1 MLRFFRK
8 NKNSTS
14 TLAMGV
20 FLFFAQSMAL
30 NSENAVIE
38 NCEISENTS
47 SGQGGGLYLKTD
59 KAELINS
66 TVSGNTSSVSGA
78 GIAFESGKNPKV
90 SNSIFWGNTAPA
102 SKEVVNPTSYLFK
115 NDIQQSGF
123 ANTNGNIN
131 ADPLFSGADDLRLQS
146 SSPAI
151 GVINGI
157 GLSPVFDKNGARRGS
172 PADLGA
178 YEYNTDNRTIYV
190 NDSTGSDSYN
200 GLAAVYDS
208 GTGNGPKK
216 TIQSG
221 INAAVPGD
229 TVSVAAG
236 TYTGSGNKNL
246 DFKGKSVKLYGA
258 GASTTTINC
267 ENSGRAFYFHSE
279 ESAEVKGFA
288 LINGTVTGT
297 FPEGSGGA
305 ILAINSSP
313 TIRNC
318 IIKDNTADW
327 GGAIEV
333 YHADLLLESCL
344 IVTNTAQKTGGSIYI
359 LGLSDVNI
367 VNCTIADN
375 TEVSGEE
382 QSAILNDLPEVNI
395 VNSITEALH
404 IIRYSPSNVTAS
416 YSCIKDGFTG
426 TGNITWDTATVLFES
441 SGYKLNP
448 FSPAIDSADPEKA
461 PTQDLAGSTRYD
473 SPVAVNLFSSGTHP
487 DMGAYEFTSDQ
498 VSGTSAELTISTAES
513 SAVSYTVTNVFTNT
527 QAASGSVTSSANA
540 THSLPIGIYR
550 VDYTIS
556 GSSEHKTV
564 YFSSNLTV
572 VLCAN
577 EVSFSLGTVSTY
589 KRYAWTFEYIP
600 FGLTDSG
607 VAYET
612 ETADV
617 TRSGAI
623 LTQPDNSTR
632 TISVRQFDNAAIT
645 RAETLG
651 YTYIASATNEV
662 ICENL
667 PVAYLSLPDQTIVFK
682 IYYDDVSGEIVLPI
696 GGIDNETS
704 GTGIDTFERFA
715 VNVNHLIPNN
725 SETFYVKEN
734 DVINF
739 STSPVQAAITAATGS
754 GVSDWTQALQTFD
767 NLVISSFNPSSVTA
781 APENADASNNIAVTV
796 NYQATSELAVPLS
809 GLTEGYGGGDPAQA
823 EDSSYT
829 GSSLDTYKR
838 YSLTVDYSLLG
849 TDVDDKIYVIEN
861 DVVTLSAS
869 PAQAVVTRDSVTVAT
884 ETLTNFPP
892 SDNMEFT
899 HFSPSDTITA
909 IDSNADTGNLIVVA
923 AFVAESAVAV
933 PLTGLTEGYS
943 GGDPAKSSDSSYTG
957 SALDTY
963 ERFMGNVSYTGT
975 SYSSQFYAGETDS
988 ISLARGTATI
998 TGSGYPGS
1006 YTLFD
1011 MENLVFNGFTPAGP
1025 ITAEKN
1031 TANASN
1037 VISIAAQYEIETSVA
1052 IPLSGL
1058 SATYSASDPSATE
1071 GTYTGTTLD
1080 TYKRYQMT
1088 VDYSNISSVS
1098 SDIFYTIEGDTV
1110 SLVQGSATVSS
1121 TVRDQTVTLKTFPS
1135 LEFVGFTP
1143 ASPITI
1149 SDSLSD
1155 PANAIVISAWEGRCE
1170 VAVPL
1175 TGLTEG
1181 YGGGDPE
1188 ELGGGSLDTRKRYEA
1203 KVTYKNHDLG
1213 RSESFYGMETD
1224 SAAVTPSQAVISGV
1238 NPATVTLNPFSGWT
1252 INSYTLSGTTTDIP
1266 SLPFSFSD
1274 SYSNSSKVIN
1284 IYANYTIENVDSEL
1298 VLPPATTSVGGSNP
1312 SVPGS
1317 PDSLDTW
1324 KRFAYDIQLTPVTG
1338 SLNKVV
1344 ISWQRKVVMYAEHEN
1359 VETFIL
1365 RSKVPGTAIGTPVFP
1380 ERISEGQELGG
1391 NTVVVYAG
1399 NIITDNYS
1407 RNSITDTITPGTS
1420 GAYEYRVYTRLSDPS
1435 KTTAYL
1441 EDSDNRPTFAISEN
1455 TDIDCDGL
1463 SLEQE
1468 SLYGSDPYNSD
1479 SDNDG
1484 ISDGDE
1490 VNLYGSNPIKSDS
1503 DNDEI
1508 CDYDEL
1514 FIYETDPAVSDTDG
1528 DGLNDG
1534 VEIYETFTDPLNPD
1548 CDADNILDG
1557 DEVSIYNS
1565 DPLDEDSDDDG
1576 IPDGVEVYL
1585 FQTNPNSIDSDGD
1598 GIDDFSEVYTYM
1610 SDPLC
1615 TDTDRDGLS
1624 DGFEAFSTNTD
1635 PCKQDSDN
1643 DGISDADEDSDSDG
1657 VLNIEEQASGMN
1669 PNLAAVDLGGY
1680 LAEKTVLED
1689 AEDQSAGRWTV
1700 LNTGTSSVANV
1711 VDPDNSANRVI
1722 ELSDSAMN
1730 GIVFTPASAVPAG
1743 QLKLEWKFKS
1753 TASYDIA
1760 VKLTTSAGVRY
1771 IHYTSNAS
1779 NNLGTGESI
1788 EYGLGTASGSW
1799 TTIRR
1804 DLQADLWNAQSG
1816 NNIISVDS
1824 ITVKGSMY
1832 VDDIS
1837 SMVYVD
1843 SDRDLIPDSIELKAG
1858 LNPYDA
1864 SDASSDADGDSIS
1877 NLAEFMAGTP
1887 FAANAD
1893 TDNDGIPDSVDPNPA
1908 SSVDTDADGLPD
1920 DWENYYFGN
1929 LSQNASGDP
1938 DSDGVNNLT
1947 EYLLGRNP
1955 NATAE
1960 DDSSDS
1966 LQLRVFHP

>member
-8 NKNSTS
+8 NKNTTS
-14 TLAMGV
+14 TLALSL
-20 FLFFAQSMAL
+20 FLFFAQSLAL
-30 NSENAVIE
+30 NSGNAVIE
-38 NCEISENTS
+38 NCEISGNS
-47 SGQGGGLYLKTD
+47 SDGQGGGLYLKTE

-66 TVSGNTSSVSGA
+66 TVYGNTSSESGG
-78 GIAFESGKNPKV
+78 GIAFEQGKNPKI
-90 SNSIFWGNTAPA
+90 SNSVFWNNTAPA
-102 SKEVVNPTSYLFK
+102 SKEIVNPTSYLFR

-123 ANTNGNIN
+123 ANSNGNIS
-131 ADPLFSGADDLRLQS
+131 ADPLFSGVNDLRLQS

-151 GVINGI
+151 GQISGT

-172 PADLGA
+172 PADMGA

-190 NDSTGSDSYN
+190 NDSTGLDSYN

-208 GTGNGPKK
+208 LTGNGPKK

-229 TVSVAAG
+229 TVAVSAG
-236 TYTGSGNKNL
+236 TYKGTGNKDL

-258 GASTTTINC
+258 GAATTSIDC
-267 ENSGRAFYFHSE
+267 ENSGRAIYFHSE
-279 ESAEVKGFA
+279 ESAEIKGFT
-288 LINGTVTGT
+288 LLNGTVSGS

-305 ILAINSSP
+305 ILAVNSSP

-327 GGAIEV
+327 GGAIEI
-333 YHADLLLESCL
+333 YHADMLLENCL
-344 IVTNTAQKTGGSIYI
+344 VVNNTAQKTGGSLYI
-359 LGLSDVNI
+359 TGLSFVDI
-367 VNCTIADN
+367 VNSTIADN
-375 TEVSGEE
+375 SEVSGEE
-382 QSAILNDLPEVNI
+382 QSAILNSLPEVNI
-395 VNSITEALH
+395 FNSITEALH

-426 TGNITWDTATVLFES
+426 TGNITWSTSTIVFES

-461 PTQDLAGSTRYD
+461 PEQDLAGSNRYD
-473 SPVAVNLFSSGTHP
+473 SPLAENSFSSSAP

-498 VSGTSAELTISTAES
+498 VSGTSATLSISTDES

-527 QAASGSVTSSANA
+527 QAASGSVTSAANA
-540 THSLPIGIYR
+540 THTLPIGIYK
-550 VDYTIS
+550 VAYSIS
-556 GSSEHKTV
+556 GTDSYKTV
-564 YFSSNLTV
+564 HFDSNLTV
-572 VLCAN
+572 NLCAN
-577 EVSFSLGTVSTY
+577 ESSFSLGTVSTY

-607 VAYET
+607 VAYEN
-612 ETADV
+612 EVADIM
-617 TRSGAI
+617 RSGAI
-623 LTQPDNSTR
+623 LTKPDDSTR
-632 TISVRQFDNAAIT
+632 TISVRQFDNAPIT

-651 YTYIASATNEV
+651 YTYTASGASDI

-667 PVAYLSLPDQTIVFK
+667 PVAALSLPDQTIVFK
-682 IYYDDVSGEIVLPI
+682 IYYDEVSSEIALPS
-696 GGIDNETS
+696 GALDNETS
-704 GTGIDTFERFA
+704 GTGIDTFERFSI
-715 VNVNHLIPNN
+715 NVNHLVPGS

-734 DVINF
+734 DAIAF
-739 STSPVQAAITAATGS
+739 SSSPAQAAITAATGS
-754 GVSDWTQALQTFD
+754 GVSDWTKTLATFD
-767 NLVISSFNPSSVTA
+767 DLVIASFNPSSVTA
-781 APENADASNNIAVTV
+781 TSENANASNNIAVTV
-796 NYQATSELAVPLS
+796 NYQATSELAVPMS

-829 GSSLDTYKR
+829 GSSLDSYKR
-838 YSLTVDYSLLG
+838 YSLTVDYTLLG
-849 TDVDDKIYVIEN
+849 ASVDDKIYVQEN

-869 PAQAVVTRDSVTVAT
+869 PAQAVITRDSVTVGT

-909 IDSNADTGNLIVVA
+909 VDSNADSGNLIIVA

-933 PLTGLTEGYS
+933 PLNGLTEGY
-943 GGDPAKSSDSSYTG
+943 GGSDPSKSSDESYTG
-957 SALDTY
+957 TSLDTY
-963 ERFMGNVSYTGT
+963 ERYQANVSYTGT
-975 SYSSQFYAGETDS
+975 SYTSQFYVGETDS
-988 ISLARGTATI
+988 ISLARGTATVSG
-998 TGSGYPGS
+998 TGYPGQ

-1011 MENLVFNGFTPAGP
+1011 MEGLVFTGFTPAGP

-1031 TANASN
+1031 SASAAN
-1037 VISIAAQYEIETSVA
+1037 VVSIAAQYEIETSVA
-1052 IPLSGL
+1052 VPLSGL
-1058 SATYSASDPSATE
+1058 DSSYAAADPSATE
-1071 GTYTGTTLD
+1071 AGYTGTSMD
-1080 TYKRYQMT
+1080 TYKRYMVT
-1088 VDYSNISSVS
+1088 VDYTNIGSSL
-1098 SDIFYTIEGDTV
+1098 SDTFYTVEGDTV
-1110 SLVQGSATVSS
+1110 SLVQGTATVSS
-1121 TVRDQTVTLKTFPS
+1121 SVKDQNVTLKTFPD
-1135 LEFVGFTP
+1135 LDFVGFTP
-1143 ASPITI
+1143 SGLTVTDA
-1149 SDSLSD
+1149 LSD
-1155 PANAIVISAWEGRCE
+1155 PANSIIISAWEGKSE
-1170 VAVPL
+1170 VAIPL

-1188 ELGGGSLDTRKRYEA
+1188 EQGGGSLDTRKRYKAEI
-1203 KVTYKNHDLG
+1203 TYKNHDLG
-1213 RSESFYGMETD
+1213 RSESFYGMENDNAT
-1224 SAAVTPSQAVISGV
+1224 VTPSQAAISGV
-1238 NPATVTLNPFSGWT
+1238 NSATVTLNPFSGWT
-1252 INSYTLSGTTTDIP
+1252 INSYTLSGTTTESP
-1266 SLPFSFSD
+1266 SLAFSFSD
-1274 SYSNSSKVIN
+1274 SCSNASKVIS
-1284 IYANYTIENVDSEL
+1284 IYANYTIENVESEL
-1298 VLPPATTSVGGSNP
+1298 LLPAATTSYEASNP
-1312 SVPGS
+1312 AVPGS
-1317 PDSLDTW
+1317 PKSLDTW
-1324 KRFAYDIQLTPVTG
+1324 KRFAYDIQLTPVAN

-1380 ERISEGQELGG
+1380 ERISAGQELGG

-1407 RNSITDTITPGTS
+1407 SNSFTDTITPGTS
-1420 GAYEYRVYTRLSDPS
+1420 GTYEYRVYTRLTDPT
-1435 KTTAYL
+1435 KTAAYL
-1441 EDSDNRPTFAISEN
+1441 EDTDNRPTFEISEN

-1490 VNLYGSNPIKSDS
+1490 VNIYGSNPIKADS
-1503 DNDEI
+1503 DGDEI
-1508 CDYDEL
+1508 CDYDEI
-1514 FIYETDPAVSDTDG
+1514 FIYETDPVLSDTDC

-1534 VEIYETFTDPLNPD
+1534 VEIYQTFTDPLNPD
-1548 CDADNILDG
+1548 CDDDEILDG
-1557 DEVSIYNS
+1557 DEVSTYNS

-1585 FQTNPNSIDSDGD
+1585 FQTNPNSTDSDGD
-1598 GIDDFSEVYTYM
+1598 GIDDFSEIYTYM
-1610 SDPLC
+1610 SDPLS
-1615 TDTDRDGLS
+1615 TDTDKDGLT
-1624 DGFEAFSTNTD
+1624 DGFEVLSTNTD
-1635 PCKQDSDN
+1635 PCSQDSDN
-1643 DGISDADEDSDSDG
+1643 DGIADSDEDSDSDG
-1657 VLNIEEQASGMN
+1657 VSNIEEKNSGMN
-1669 PNLAAVDLGGY
+1669 PSLVATDVGGY

-1689 AEDQSAGRWTV
+1689 AEDQSAARWTV
-1700 LNTGTSSVANV
+1700 LNTETSSVANI

-1722 ELSDSAMN
+1722 ELADSAMN
-1730 GIVFTPASAVPAG
+1730 GVMFTPALTVPGG
-1743 QLKLEWKFKS
+1743 QLKLEWKFKTS
-1753 TASYDIA
+1753 ASYDIA
-1760 VKLTTSAGVRY
+1760 VALTTSNGLRY
-1771 IHYTSNAS
+1771 IHYTSNTS

-1788 EYGLGTASGSW
+1788 EYGLGAASGSW

-1804 DLQADLWNAQSG
+1804 DLQADLWNAQSD

-1824 ITVKGSMY
+1824 VTVKGSMY

-1843 SDRDLIPDSIELKAG
+1843 SDRDLIPDSIELAAG

-1864 SDASSDADGDSIS
+1864 SDASSDSDGDSIS
-1877 NLAEFMAGTP
+1877 NLSEFMAGTP

-1893 TDNDGIPDSVDPNPA
+1893 TDNDGIPDSTDPNPA
-1908 SSVDTDADGLPD
+1908 SSADTDSDGLPD

-1929 LSQNASGDP
+1929 LAQNASGDP
-1938 DSDGVNNLT
+1938 DSDGVENLT
-1947 EYLLGRNP
+1947 EFLLGRNP

-1960 DDSSDS
+1960 DDTADS